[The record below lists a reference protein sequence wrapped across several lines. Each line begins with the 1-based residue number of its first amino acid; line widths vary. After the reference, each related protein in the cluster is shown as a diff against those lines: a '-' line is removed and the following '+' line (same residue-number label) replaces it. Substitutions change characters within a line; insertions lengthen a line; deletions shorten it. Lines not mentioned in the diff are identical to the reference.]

1 MNELQ
6 VWNYNEHE
14 IRTVTKDGEPWFVAK
29 DVTDVLEL
37 DSTAARRVDE
47 VDKGVHS
54 VQTPGGLQ
62 PMVIVNESG
71 MYSLVLGSRKVE
83 AMAFKRWV
91 TGTVLPSIR
100 KHGSYILPSS
110 KNVYGILRGLVDD
123 LERQDQQIAA
133 VNLRVDKIAQGIPAL
148 PVPANAQEE
157 YVTPTQLGK
166 MFAVRDICKI
176 RDGGQCVVCQ
186 TTSFL
191 QASHIFPKGLYKAM
205 RWLTPNIEIRCAGD
219 HKFKPGSP
227 HADPAMCGEWW
238 RKHLD
243 KKRWQY
249 LMKASQTI
257 TQVNPWF
264 RDSEYERLKVEYLA
278 LTGQEWKRK

>member
-1 MNELQ
+1 MITGVLRRKPMKGKTEKRSSEGGIAKKRVRHATITTL
-6 VWNYNEHE
+6 
-14 IRTVTKDGEPWFVAK
+14 DDVA
-29 DVTDVLEL
+29 
-37 DSTAARRVDE
+37 
-47 VDKGVHS
+47 
-54 VQTPGGLQ
+54 
-62 PMVIVNESG
+62 
-71 MYSLVLGSRKVE
+71 
-83 AMAFKRWV
+83 
-91 TGTVLPSIR
+91 
-100 KHGSYILPSS
+100 
-110 KNVYGILRGLVDD
+110 
-123 LERQDQQIAA
+123 
-133 VNLRVDKIAQGIPAL
+133 
-148 PVPANAQEE
+148 
-157 YVTPTQLGK
+157 
-166 MFAVRDICKI
+166 RDICKI